1 MPKELKK
8 ITEAIVKNYR
18 PDKIILFGS
27 RVWGKPKPWSDY
39 DLFILKKY
47 AKKRP
52 YLRTCDVLE
61 ILNESHL
68 RQPVDPVVFNS
79 LELEDRL
86 ETGSQFFNDIVN
98 KGKTL
103 YERN

>member
-1 MPKELKK
+1 MSKELKK
-8 ITEAIVKNYR
+8 ITQAIVKYYN

-47 AKKRP
+47 SKKRP

-61 ILNESHL
+61 ILNESDL
-68 RQPVDPVVFNS
+68 RQPVDPVVFNN
-79 LELEDRL
+79 LELENRL
-86 ETGSQFFNDIVN
+86 ETGSQIFNDIVN

-103 YERN
+103 YERS